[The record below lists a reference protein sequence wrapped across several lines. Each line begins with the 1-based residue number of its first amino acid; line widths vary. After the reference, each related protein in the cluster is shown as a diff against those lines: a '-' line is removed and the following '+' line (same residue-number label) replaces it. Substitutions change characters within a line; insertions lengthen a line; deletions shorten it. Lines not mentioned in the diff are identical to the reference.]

1 MDEYEPIK
9 VEIPREIFN
18 NEVKDFGIH
27 VVENFINSDAFKRDF
42 ELANHKIIPRQAVI

>member
-27 VVENFINSDAFKRDF
+27 AIENFINSERFQREF
-42 ELANHKIIPRQAVI
+42 EYKEHKITPRELVI